1 MDMKDDMVQVRDDTA
16 GQAPLVPPIGI
27 GQFHVDLKGLTGIE
41 GTHSVLLT
49 GPISDP
55 DRDTEGNRGNAA
67 QIEEP
72 ETFCSESSEEA
83 EIFVTEQQEKI
94 VTFSEEQLAAAKTIQ
109 LAYHHLLQRRKKGN
123 ESDLAV
129 KRNRFFLECWN
140 TSEKIQWQRRQYR
153 HLFLGP
159 LPHLLLCLEKANTHA
174 FHMKKRIKKRINN
187 VQHRELDEAWTKMT
201 EVK

>member
-27 GQFHVDLKGLTGIE
+27 RQLHVDLKGLTGIE
-41 GTHSVLLT
+41 GTHSVSLK
-49 GPISDP
+49 
-55 DRDTEGNRGNAA
+55 E
-67 QIEEP
+67 
-72 ETFCSESSEEA
+72 
-83 EIFVTEQQEKI
+83 I

-140 TSEKIQWQRRQYR
+140 TSEKIQWHRRRYR

-187 VQHRELDEAWTKMT
+187 VQHRELDEARTKMT
-201 EVK
+201 EIK